1 VKHNAHAHGSSRA
14 CRGCERRS
22 WLLSTLAG
30 PLDYQCRDRERLLA
44 LLGLSDEDLV
54 QAVGGRRRSELRGDW
69 TRFDSQDVCRPDGV
83 EAVCRHDPS
92 YPTALRDPG
101 SPWMLNVSGGVER
114 LRSLTTAPTVAVIGS
129 SRASDYGMEMAKGI
143 ARGLAASGV
152 TITSGFSDGIAI
164 AALAGALEA
173 RGATVTV
180 MPGGLDAACP
190 ARRRSLY
197 ERTWRAG
204 CAVAELP
211 CGYGSRRFAQ
221 AGGERILVRLAQL
234 IVVVEAEDSVREL
247 FAARVAQALGRTVAA
262 VPGRVTSRASSG
274 PHALLA
280 GGARL
285 VRGPADALEL
295 LCGVHPRTAP
305 GAARARVALQPW
317 LQGILDAV
325 GVGRDTPDKLT
336 RAGGHPADTLLA
348 LSELELMG
356 LLARGDGGRYVPRYS
371 TGEQR
376 LTVY

>member
-1 VKHNAHAHGSSRA
+1 MKNNVHAYERSRA
-14 CRGCERRS
+14 CRACERRS

-30 PLDYQCRDRERLLA
+30 PLDYQCRDRERLLE
-44 LLGLSDEDLV
+44 LLRLSDEDLV
-54 QAVGGRRRSELRGDW
+54 QAVGGRRRSELRRGW
-69 TRFDSQDVCRPDGV
+69 TRFDSQDVCRAEGV
-83 EAVCRHDPS
+83 EAVCRHDAS
-92 YPTALRDPG
+92 YPVALRDPG

-129 SRASDYGMEMAKGI
+129 SRATDYGMEMAKGI

-152 TITSGFSDGIAI
+152 TITSGLSDGIAV
-164 AALAGALEA
+164 AALAGTLEA

-180 MPGGLDAACP
+180 IPGGLHEACP
-190 ARRRSLY
+190 AKRRSLY
-197 ERTWRAG
+197 ERMWRAG

-211 CGYGSRRFAQ
+211 CGCGSRRFAQ
-221 AGGERILVRLAQL
+221 AAGERILVRLAQL

-247 FAARVAQALGRTVAA
+247 STARIAQALGRTVAA

-274 PHALLA
+274 SHALLA
-280 GGARL
+280 DGARL

-305 GAARARVALQPW
+305 EPARARVALQPW

-325 GVGRDTPDKLT
+325 GAGRDTPDKLT
-336 RAGGHPADTLLA
+336 RAGGEPVDTLLA

-356 LLARGDGGRYVPRYS
+356 LLARGDGGRYVPRHAA
-371 TGEQR
+371 G
-376 LTVY
+376 